1 MLRMFSDKEIEE
13 IRKQAMLDR
22 FYGKKRKY
30 LYTGDEV
37 VILEE

>member
-1 MLRMFSDKEIEE
+1 MEDRHIEE
-13 IRKQAMLDR
+13 IRKRAMLDR

-30 LYTGDEV
+30 LYTGSEV